1 MNAKNKSDNQPRE
14 RIVISP
20 ESFIITRDDDEDVA
34 NGPMRVWRGQTDRPC
49 ACEDFPCC
57 GHGGE

>member
-1 MNAKNKSDNQPRE
+1 VNAKNKSDNQPRE

-34 NGPMRVWRGQTDRPC
+34 N
-49 ACEDFPCC
+49 
-57 GHGGE
+57 